1 VVFYVGKCFFFQ
13 KWEYVLFI
21 VILLNPVQT
30 LPAGLELRH
39 VSIRDR
45 QNVPADAA
53 HTPQGGKLVRRR
65 RQGSVGRLL
74 RLRPPVLDSLRKRAK
89 KQRSLFSKL

>member
-1 VVFYVGKCFFFQ
+1 MFIQ
-13 KWEYVLFI
+13 IWEDILFI
-21 VILLNPVQT
+21 VILVNPVQT
-30 LPAGLELRH
+30 LPAWLELRH

-53 HTPQGGKLVRRR
+53 HAPQGGKLVRRR

-74 RLRPPVLDSLRKRAK
+74 RLRPPVLDSLRKRAE